1 MPFRAEDIA
10 KLFTLDGDPMIAVP
24 FGNGH
29 INDTF
34 FVETSRA
41 RKYILQRVN
50 GTIFKDMYGLMNNI
64 ILVTTH
70 IRQKV
75 AESGGD
81 PLRECLTV
89 VESKNGEAFVS
100 VGNDFWRCYVYI
112 DNAITMQTAET
123 PELFCAAGKAFG
135 IFQNQLSDFDAAKLV
150 DTIPN
155 FHNTPNR
162 YKNFMKAYESN
173 AFDLAKNAREEI
185 LFVREHADLC
195 SLLTDKLESGELP
208 LRVTHNDTKINNVML
223 DRATGNPLAVV
234 DLDTV
239 MPGLSAYD
247 FGDSIRS
254 GATYAAEDEPDLA
267 KVKFETALFD
277 KYAEGFIGE
286 CASAFSKEEALS
298 LYTGSVLMTFE
309 CGMRF
314 LTDYL
319 EGSTYFKTAYP
330 EHNLVRCRTQFELVK
345 QMLSKKEELE
355 AIILKYWQK

>member
-1 MPFRAEDIA
+1 MSFRAEDIA
-10 KLFTLDGDPMIAVP
+10 KLFALDGEPMIAVP
-24 FGNGH
+24 FGCGH
-29 INDTF
+29 INDTY

-50 GTIFKDMYGLMNNI
+50 SDIFNDMDGLMNNI
-64 ILVTTH
+64 ILVTGH

-75 AESGGD
+75 AEAGGD

-89 VESKNGEAFVS
+89 VDTKDGQHYVRVDNA
-100 VGNDFWRCYVYI
+100 FWRCYIYI

-123 PELFCAAGKAFG
+123 PELFRAAGRAFG
-135 IFQNQLSDFDAAKLV
+135 MFQRQLSDFPADKLCEV
-150 DTIPN
+150 IPN

-162 YKNFMKAYESN
+162 FKNFMKAYE
-173 AFDLAKNAREEI
+173 ADAVGLAKTAREEI

-195 SLLTDKLESGELP
+195 SLLTDQLEAGILP

-223 DRATGNPLAVV
+223 SREGDPLAVV

-254 GATYAAEDEPDLA
+254 GATYAAEDEPDVA
-267 KVKFETALFD
+267 KVKFETSLF
-277 KYAEGFIGE
+277 KMYAEGFLGA
-286 CASAFSKEEALS
+286 CADAFSKEEVLS
-298 LYTGSVLMTFE
+298 LYTGAVLMTFE

-319 EGSTYFKTAYP
+319 EGSTYFKIAYP
-330 EHNLVRCRTQFELVK
+330 EHNLVRCRTQFELVR
-345 QMLSKKEELE
+345 QMLQKENELKE
-355 AIILKYWQK
+355 ILLSYC

>member
-1 MPFRAEDIA
+1 MGYRAEDVA
-10 KLFTLDGDPMIAVP
+10 KLFALDGDPMIAVP
-24 FGNGH
+24 FGCGH

-34 FVETSRA
+34 FVETSRG

-50 GTIFKDMYGLMNNI
+50 SGIFKDIDGLMNNV
-64 ILVTTH
+64 ILVTAH
-70 IRQKV
+70 LRQQI
-75 AESGGD
+75 AEAGGD

-89 VESKNGEAFVS
+89 VDTKDGQHYVRVDNA
-100 VGNDFWRCYVYI
+100 FWRCYIYI

-123 PELFCAAGKAFG
+123 PELFRAAGKAFG
-135 IFQNQLSDFDAAKLV
+135 MFQRQLSNFPAEKLV
-150 DTIPN
+150 DVIPN

-162 YKNFMKAYESN
+162 YNNFMKAYEAD
-173 AFDLAKNAREEI
+173 AFGLAKTAREEI
-185 LFVREHADLC
+185 LFVREHKELC

-223 DRATGNPLAVV
+223 NRVTGEPLAVI

-254 GATYAAEDEPDLA
+254 GATYAAEDEPDIS
-267 KVKFETALFD
+267 KVKFETSLF
-277 KYAEGFIGE
+277 KMYAEGFIGE
-286 CASAFSKEEALS
+286 CKDSFSREEILS

-345 QMLSKKEELE
+345 QMLEKEEELKN
-355 AIILKYWQK
+355 ILLSFC

>member
-1 MPFRAEDIA
+1 MSYRAEDIA
-10 KLFTLDGDPMIAVP
+10 KLFALDGEPMIAVP
-24 FGNGH
+24 FGQGH
-29 INDTF
+29 INDTY

-50 GTIFKDMYGLMNNI
+50 NGIFQDIDGLMNNI
-64 ILVTTH
+64 ILVTAH

-75 AESGGD
+75 AEAGGD
-81 PLRECLTV
+81 PLRECLSV
-89 VESKNGEAFVS
+89 VDTKDGQHFVR
-100 VGNDFWRCYVYI
+100 VDDCFWRCYIYI
-112 DNAITMQTAET
+112 ENAITMQTAQT
-123 PELFCAAGKAFG
+123 PELFRAAGQAFG
-135 IFQNQLSDFDAAKLV
+135 IFQRQLSDFPAEKLV
-150 DTIPN
+150 EVIPN

-162 YKNFMKAYESN
+162 YNNFIKAWEADSCG
-173 AFDLAKNAREEI
+173 LAKNVREEI
-185 LFVREHADLC
+185 LFAREHADLC
-195 SLLTDKLESGELP
+195 PLLADKLQSGELP

-223 DRATGNPLAVV
+223 NGANNKPLAVI

-254 GATYAAEDEPDLA
+254 GATLAAEDEPDID
-267 KVKFETALFD
+267 KVRFDTHLFEM
-277 KYAEGFIGE
+277 YAEGFLGE
-286 CASAFSKEEALS
+286 CKNAFSREEVLS

-309 CGMRF
+309 CGVRF

-345 QMLSKKEELE
+345 QMLQKEDELKN
-355 AIILKYWQK
+355 ILLSYC